1 MRTPTPVHLLFCM
14 ALGVGIAACGAKE
27 EPASEPVTP
36 VQVAEVV
43 KGTIHDIVTADA
55 VLYPKDQANI
65 NPKISAPVRR
75 FLVNRGD
82 HVKQGQ
88 LLAELENRDLV
99 AAATESRGQ
108 LAQAESNARVTTASV
123 PEQMTKAQTD
133 VDAAKAATDAAQK
146 LLDSRQ
152 QLLKEGAIARKQVD
166 EAQVGLAQARAQLD
180 TAQQHLAA
188 LQAVGRQ
195 EMVQG
200 AAAQV
205 EAARGH
211 HETAQAQ
218 VAYSEI
224 RSPITGVVTDRPLY
238 PGEMANAGMPLLTVM
253 DVSSIVARVNLS
265 QDQARNVK
273 VGNEATVTPSDGSQ
287 PVTGRVTIV
296 SPAVDANSTTV
307 QIWVQAVNPGERLRA
322 GASVHVTIVAATLE
336 NATLVP
342 AAAILPAEEGGSM
355 VVTVDETNTANHAKV
370 QVGVR
375 EGDLVQVLME
385 LQPDATIEGVQPG
398 ERVVTVG
405 GLGLE
410 DGAKVRVVKPGES
423 GADDAKDNSEKKP
436 DGKQPGDRKA
446 REGKK

>member
-1 MRTPTPVHLLFCM
+1 MRTTARLCFCV
-14 ALGVGIAACGAKE
+14 ALGATVTACARKE
-27 EPASEPVTP
+27 EAAHEPVTP

-65 NPKISAPVRR
+65 NAKISTPVRR

-88 LLAELENRDLV
+88 LVVELENRDLV

-108 LAQAESNARVTTASV
+108 LDQAESNARVATASV

-133 VDAAKAATDAAQK
+133 VDAARAATDAAQK

-152 QLLKEGAIARKQVD
+152 QLLREGATARKQVD
-166 EAQVGLAQARAQLD
+166 EAQVALAQARAQLD

-195 EMVQG
+195 EMVKA

-218 VAYSEI
+218 VAYSQI
-224 RSPITGVVTDRPLY
+224 RSPITGVVTDRPVY
-238 PGEMANAGMPLLTVM
+238 AGEMANAGMPLLTVADM
-253 DVSSIVARVNLS
+253 SSIVARVNLS
-265 QDQARNVK
+265 QTQAKNVK
-273 VGNEATVTPSDGSQ
+273 VGNEATLTPIDGTAEVS
-287 PVTGRVTIV
+287 GKVTIV
-296 SPAVDANSTTV
+296 SPAVDPNSTTV
-307 QIWVQAVNPGERLRA
+307 QVWVQAVNPGERLRA
-322 GASVHVTIVAATLE
+322 GASVHVTIVAATIDG
-336 NATLVP
+336 ATMVP
-342 AAAILPAEEGGSM
+342 AAAILPAEEGGTM
-355 VVTVDETNTANHAKV
+355 VVTIDETNTANHTKV
-370 QVGVR
+370 QEGVR
-375 EGDLVQVLME
+375 EGDRVQVLME
-385 LQPDATIEGVQPG
+385 LQPDGTIEGVQPG
-398 ERVVTVG
+398 DRVVIVG

-410 DGAKVRVVKPGES
+410 DGAKVRIVKPGEA
-423 GADDAKDNSEKKP
+423 ADESKAPDDKK
-436 DGKQPGDRKA
+436 A
-446 REGKK
+446 AEGKK

>member
-1 MRTPTPVHLLFCM
+1 MRTIISLSFCV
-14 ALGVGIAACGAKE
+14 ALGLTLAACAKE
-27 EPASEPVTP
+27 EPAPEKVAPVE
-36 VQVAEVV
+36 VAPVV
-43 KGTIHDIVTADA
+43 KGTIRNIVTADA
-55 VLYPKDQANI
+55 ILYPKDQANI

-99 AAATESRGQ
+99 AAATESKGQ
-108 LAQAESNARVTTASV
+108 LEQAESNARVTTASV
-123 PEQMTKAQTD
+123 PEQVTKAQTD
-133 VDAAKAATDAAQK
+133 VDAARAATDAAQK

-152 QLLKEGAIARKQVD
+152 ELFKEGAIARKQVD
-166 EAQVGLAQARAQLD
+166 EAQVALAQARAQLD
-180 TAQQHLAA
+180 TAQQHLTA

-195 EMVQG
+195 ELVKG

-218 VAYSEI
+218 VTYSEI

-238 PGEMANAGMPLLTVM
+238 AGEMANAGMPLLTVM
-253 DVSSIVARVNLS
+253 DMSSIVARVNLS
-265 QDQARNVK
+265 QAQAKDVK
-273 VGNEATVTPSDGSQ
+273 VGNEATLTPTDGSQ
-287 PVTGRVTIV
+287 PVAGKVTIV
-296 SPAVDANSTTV
+296 SPAVDPNSTTV
-307 QIWVQAVNPGERLRA
+307 QVWVQAVNPGERLRA
-322 GASVHVTIVAATLE
+322 GASVHATIVAATIDG
-336 NATLVP
+336 ATLVP

-355 VVTVDETNTANHAKV
+355 VITVDETNTANQTKV

-375 EGDLVQVLME
+375 EGDLVQVLYE

-423 GADDAKDNSEKKP
+423 AADDANDHSAKKSDEKKP
-436 DGKQPGDRKA
+436 DDKKA
-446 REGKK
+446 GEGKK